1 MKVNLMFGIL
11 SLIVISVLTDKRDI
25 MKNSKVESWIS
36 TENFTT
42 MIKKSFLYSTCC
54 NIYLSGSYA
63 RTVFLFRKNNAQ
75 LIVIFLLDPIYD
87 VEVLFHQFINI
98 YPHEYLLHR
107 IFYECQGYFLL
118 GPTDEEIEKAMRV

>member
-11 SLIVISVLTDKRDI
+11 SLIVTSVLTDKRNI

-42 MIKKSFLYSTCC
+42 MIKKSFLYSKCC

-63 RTVFLFRKNNAQ
+63 HTYFISKKQYSAYK
-75 LIVIFLLDPIYD
+75 IIILLDSIYD

-98 YPHEYLLHR
+98 YPYEYLLHR

-118 GPTDEEIEKAMRV
+118 GPSDTEIEKAMRV